1 MIGTDLILLNFIFLS
16 RPFIKLFCIRKLSVV
31 QGGSNKIE
39 LNFLG
44 YQILTAFTLSYELLL

>member
-16 RPFIKLFCIRKLSVV
+16 RSFIKLFCIIKLSVV